1 MNRQDIEE
9 FVSYVNENL
18 TGDEKGQAQT
28 FCDRLFRAYGQKG
41 IFEAGGSLEAR
52 VKVKEDVTST
62 TKYIDCLWSP
72 VNRDGV
78 LIEMKKKNIV
88 NLESHFPQARDYWMS
103 LVPSRDIGPG
113 CRKPRYIILCN
124 FNKFIIYD
132 DLNKVDEVT
141 LNDLPKRYTC
151 LSFLEGRTPIFENNT
166 ESVSKE
172 AANLIGELYQYL
184 TIDKKEDIN
193 RAQHFILQC
202 VLALFSEDVEL
213 LPKGF
218 FTQILQDSLDGKCDP
233 YDEIS
238 ALFRQMASDK
248 PARAGRFKDIRYFN
262 GGLFKDID
270 IVELDRHCLEVLKKA
285 ADQDWTKINPSIF
298 GALFEGTMRSNERHK
313 YGAHFTSEVDM
324 LHVITPTIIRP
335 WKKKIENAKTIEELL
350 DLRRQMSEY
359 RVLDPACGCGNF
371 LFIAY
376 REMKELECL
385 LIDRLFEFPSFN
397 KKKAVA
403 QFSKKV
409 DFNFA
414 SVINTKQFFGLD
426 IQPIAVEIAKTTM
439 MIAKEV
445 CEINYQKRIASYGSS
460 YDFVNSLP
468 LDNLDDNIL
477 CEDALFADW
486 PEFDVVIGNP
496 PYQSKNKMVEELG
509 AAYVDR
515 VRQRFQDVPGR
526 ADFCV
531 YWFRKAHELMK
542 EGQYAGLVGTNTI
555 RQNYSRMGGLDYI
568 VGNGGTLL
576 DSVSTKVW
584 SGDAAVYVSIA
595 TWKKGEERRKKILTF
610 QTGDSMDSPF
620 EHYEMDEINSALS
633 LSDVTKAQPLKC
645 NKDSS
650 ACYQGQTQGNKH
662 FLLTLEQAKHFL
674 NDERNAEV
682 VHPFLIG
689 DELLGQIQSQPQ
701 RYVIDFRKAKDVF
714 EVTSYKEL
722 YDHIHENVYPVF
734 KEKADKEIERNE
746 ELKKVN
752 PNARLNHHH
761 ENFFKRWWTL
771 AYARNEL
778 MDIIDTIDRYIVCSR
793 VTKRP
798 IFEFVSKDINPGDA
812 LQAFPLD
819 DDYSFGILQSS
830 IHWEWF
836 TARCSTLTARFRY
849 TSDSVFDSFPWP
861 QNPTVKQIEE
871 VAKQAKALR
880 DKRNEVMQKYNYTL
894 RQLYRFMD
902 DTPDNPVSEIQAR
915 LDKAVGEA
923 YGINKKTDILQYLL
937 NLNDRLYEREQRGE
951 KNQGPGLPIKIKDK
965 TPYVTSD
972 CVIMQQENLK

>member
-1 MNRQDIEE
+1 MNKQDIED
-9 FVSYVNENL
+9 FVSYVKTHL
-18 TGDEKGQAQT
+18 HKGDEKSQAQT

-41 IFEAGGSLEAR
+41 IFEAGGNLEAR
-52 VKVKEDVTST
+52 ITVSKDKSST
-62 TKYIDCLWSP
+62 TNYIDCLWCP
-72 VNRDGV
+72 PGRDGV

-113 CRKPRYIILCN
+113 CRKPRYIVLCN
-124 FNKFIIYD
+124 FHKFIIYD
-132 DLNKVDEVT
+132 ECNKVDEVT
-141 LNDLPKRYTC
+141 LEELPERYTC
-151 LSFLEGRTPIFENNT
+151 LSFLEGQTPIFRNNT
-166 ESVSKE
+166 EDISAK

-184 TIDKKEDIN
+184 TIDKKEDAT
-193 RAQHFILQC
+193 RTQHFLLQC
-202 VLALFSEDVEL
+202 VLALFSEDTNL

-218 FTQILQDSLDGKCDP
+218 FTLILQDCIDGKCDP
-233 YDEIS
+233 YDEIGS
-238 ALFRQMASDK
+238 LFRQMASDK
-248 PARAGRFKDIRYFN
+248 PARAGRFKDVPYFN
-262 GGLFKDID
+262 GGLFKDVD
-270 IVELDRHCLEVLKKA
+270 PVELDSHCLKVLREA
-285 ADQDWTKINPSIF
+285 ADHDWTKINPSIF

-324 LHVITPTIIRP
+324 LQVITPTIIRP
-335 WKKKIENAKTIEELL
+335 WKEKIYKAKTIEELL

-359 RVLDPACGCGNF
+359 KVLDPACGCGNF
-371 LFIAY
+371 LFVAY
-376 REMKELECL
+376 REMKELECFI
-385 LIDRLFEFPSFN
+385 IDRLFEFPSFN
-397 KKKAVA
+397 KKKSVA
-403 QFSKKV
+403 QSTKKV
-409 DFNFA
+409 DFHFA
-414 SVINTKQFFGLD
+414 SIVTTKQFFGID
-426 IQPIAVEIAKTTM
+426 VQPMAVEIAKTTM

-460 YDFVNSLP
+460 YDFTNALP
-468 LDNLDDNIL
+468 LDNLDDNIF
-477 CEDALFADW
+477 CRDALLEDW
-486 PEFDVVIGNP
+486 PEFDVVVGNP
-496 PYQSKNKMVEELG
+496 PYQSKNKVVEELG
-509 AAYVDR
+509 AAYVDK
-515 VRQRFQDVPGR
+515 VRRTFPDVPGR

-584 SGDAAVYVSIA
+584 SGDAAVYVSVA
-595 TWKKGEERRKKILTF
+595 TWKKGEERRKKVLTF
-610 QTGDSMDSPF
+610 QMGDSKDSPF
-620 EHYEMDEINSALS
+620 EHYELDEINSALS

-650 ACYQGQTQGNKH
+650 ACYQGQTHGNKF
-662 FLLTLEQAKHFL
+662 FLLTKEQAGEYLK
-674 NDERNAEV
+674 DERNKSV
-682 VHPFLIG
+682 VHPYLIG
-689 DELLGQIQSQPQ
+689 EELLGQYQSQPQ

-722 YDHIHENVYPVF
+722 YDYLRKNVYPVF
-734 KEKADKEIERNE
+734 KKKADEEIKRNE
-746 ELKKVN
+746 ELKRAN

-771 AYARNEL
+771 AYSRNEM
-778 MDIIDTIDRYIVCSR
+778 MDIIEGIDRYIVCSC

-798 IFEFVSKDINPGDA
+798 IFEFISSIIHPNAA
-812 LQAFPLD
+812 LQVFPLD

-836 TARCSTLTARFRY
+836 VARCSTLKGDWRY

-861 QNPTVKQIEE
+861 QNPTIKQIEE

-902 DTPDNPVSEIQAR
+902 DTPENPISEIQAR
-915 LDKAVGEA
+915 LDNAVREA
-923 YGINKKTDILQYLL
+923 YGMPEGADVLQYLL
-937 NLNDRLYEREQRGE
+937 ALNVRIYAREQRGE
-951 KNQGPGLPIKIKDK
+951 KVQGPGLPEKIKDK
-965 TPYVTSD
+965 SELISDD
-972 CVIMQQENLK
+972 CVKILNA

>member
-1 MNRQDIEE
+1 MNRQDIKE
-9 FVSYVNENL
+9 FVSYVNNNL
-18 TGDEKGQAQT
+18 KGDEKGQAQI
-28 FCDRLFRAYGQKG
+28 FCDRLFCAFGQKG
-41 IFEAGGSLEAR
+41 VFEAGGSLEAR
-52 VKVKEDVTST
+52 VKVNEGERDT
-62 TKYIDCLWSP
+62 TKFIDCLWSP
-72 VNRDGV
+72 AHRDGV
-78 LIEMKKKNIV
+78 LIEMKKKDVV
-88 NLESHFPQARDYWMS
+88 NLESHFPQARDYWMN

-113 CRKPRYIILCN
+113 CRKPRYIVLCN
-124 FNKFIIYD
+124 FDKFIIYD
-132 DLNKVDEVT
+132 ECNKVDEVT
-141 LNDLPKRYTC
+141 LEELPERYSC
-151 LSFLEGRTPIFENNT
+151 LSFLEGKTPSFQNNT
-166 ESVSKE
+166 ESISRDS
-172 AANLIGELYQYL
+172 ANLIGELYQYL
-184 TIDKKEDIN
+184 TIEKKEDIT

-213 LPKGF
+213 LPKDF
-218 FTQILQDSLDGKCDP
+218 FTQILQDCLDGNRDP

-238 ALFRQMASDK
+238 GLFRQMASDK

-262 GGLFKDID
+262 GGLFKDVDPI
-270 IVELDRHCLEVLKKA
+270 ELDRHSLEVLKEV
-285 ADQDWTKINPSIF
+285 ADKDWTKINPSIF

-335 WKKKIENAKTIEELL
+335 WKQKIENAKTIEDLL

-371 LFIAY
+371 LFVAY

-385 LIDRLFEFPSFN
+385 IIDRLYEFPSFN
-397 KKKAVA
+397 KKKV
-403 QFSKKV
+403 
-409 DFNFA
+409 FNFA

-426 IQPIAVEIAKTTM
+426 IQPMAVEIAKMTM
-439 MIAKEV
+439 MIAKEL
-445 CEINYQKRIASYGSS
+445 CETTYQKRIAAHGSS
-460 YDFVNSLP
+460 FDFENALP

-515 VRQRFQDVPGR
+515 VRQKFPDVPGR

-595 TWKKGEERRKKILTF
+595 TWKKGEERRKKMLTF
-610 QTGDSMDSPF
+610 QVGDSKDSPF

-633 LSDVTKAQPLKC
+633 LSDVTKAKRLQC
-645 NKDSS
+645 NIKSS
-650 ACYQGQTQGNKH
+650 ACYQGQTHGNKY
-662 FLLTLEQAKHFL
+662 FLLTKEQAKEYL
-674 NDERNAEV
+674 TNEKNREII
-682 VHPFLIG
+682 HPYLIG
-689 DELLGQIQSQPQ
+689 EELLGQIQSQPQ

-714 EVTSYKEL
+714 EVASYKEL
-722 YDHIHENVYPVF
+722 YDHIHKNVYPLF
-734 KEKADKEIERNE
+734 KKKADEEIERNTKAKE
-746 ELKKVN
+746 INPDYREKKDHQS
-752 PNARLNHHH
+752 A
-761 ENFFKRWWTL
+761 FKTWYKLFRS
-771 AYARNEL
+771 RNEL
-778 MDIIDTIDRYIVCSR
+778 MDIIEGLDRYIVCSC

-798 IFEFVSKDINPGDA
+798 IFEFISNEIHPNAA

-836 TARCSTLTARFRY
+836 VARCSTLKGDWRY
-849 TSDSVFDSFPWP
+849 TSDTVFDSFPWP

-880 DKRNEVMQKYNYTL
+880 DKRNEVMQEYGLSL

-902 DTPDNPVSEIQAR
+902 DTPENPVSEIQAR
-915 LDKAVGEA
+915 LDKAVREA
-923 YGINKKTDILQYLL
+923 YGINRETDILQYLL
-937 NLNDRLYEREQRGE
+937 NLNGRLYEREQRGE
-951 KNQGPGLPIKIKDK
+951 SVQGPGLPNKVKDK
-965 TPYVTSD
+965 STVVSTD
-972 CVIMQQENLK
+972 CVRMI

>member
-1 MNRQDIEE
+1 MNKQDIEE
-9 FVSYVNENL
+9 FVSYVKKYL
-18 TGDEKGQAQT
+18 RGDEKGQAQT
-28 FCDRLFRAYGQKG
+28 FCDRLFCAFGQKG
-41 IFEAGGSLEAR
+41 VFEAGGSLEAR
-52 VKVKEDVTST
+52 VKVHENKSST
-62 TKYIDCLWSP
+62 TKYIDCLWCP
-72 VNRDGV
+72 KNRDGV
-78 LIEMKKKNIV
+78 LIEMKNKNIV
-88 NLESHFPQARDYWMS
+88 NLESHFPQARDYWLD

-113 CRKPRYIILCN
+113 CDKPRYIVLCN
-124 FNKFIIYD
+124 FDKFIIYKD
-132 DLNKVDEVT
+132 CYKVDEVT
-141 LNDLPKRYTC
+141 LNELPERYSC
-151 LSFLEGRTPIFENNT
+151 LSFLEGKTPVFQNNT
-166 ESVSKE
+166 ESVSAE

-184 TIDKKEDIN
+184 TIEKKEDIT

-202 VLALFSEDVEL
+202 VLALFSEDVGL
-213 LPKGF
+213 LPKDF
-218 FTQILQDSLDGKCDP
+218 FTQILQDCLVGNRDP

-238 ALFRQMASDK
+238 SLFRQMASDK
-248 PARAGRFKDIRYFN
+248 PARGGRFKDIRYFN
-262 GGLFKDID
+262 GGLFKDVD
-270 IVELDRHCLEVLKKA
+270 IVELDHHCLEVLKKA
-285 ADQDWTKINPSIF
+285 ADQDWAKINPSIF

-335 WKKKIENAKTIEELL
+335 WKQKIDNAKTIEELL
-350 DLRRQMSEY
+350 DLRRQLSEY

-371 LFIAY
+371 LFVAY
-376 REMKELECL
+376 REMKELECFI
-385 LIDRLFEFPSFN
+385 IDRLFEFPSFN
-397 KKKAVA
+397 KKKSVA

-414 SVINTKQFFGLD
+414 SVISTKQFFGLD
-426 IQPIAVEIAKTTM
+426 VQPMAVEIAKTTM

-460 YDFVNSLP
+460 YDFINALP

-515 VRQRFQDVPGR
+515 VRQKFPDVPGR

-595 TWKKGEERRKKILTF
+595 TWKKGEERRKKVLTF
-610 QTGDSMDSPF
+610 QTGDSKDSPF

-674 NDERNAEV
+674 SDARNAEV

-722 YDHIHENVYPVF
+722 YDHIHENVYPLF
-734 KEKADKEIERNE
+734 KKKADEEIERNAKAKE
-746 ELKKVN
+746 TN
-752 PNARLNHHH
+752 PNYKEKKDHQSA
-761 ENFFKRWWTL
+761 FKTWYKLFRS
-771 AYARNEL
+771 RNEL

-798 IFEFVSKDINPGDA
+798 IFEFVSKGINPGDA

-830 IHWEWF
+830 VHWEWF
-836 TARCSTLTARFRY
+836 VARCSTLKGDWRY

-902 DTPDNPVSEIQAR
+902 DTPENPVSEIQGR
-915 LDKAVGEA
+915 LDKAVREA
-923 YGINKKTDILQYLL
+923 YGVNMETDILQYLL
-937 NLNDRLYEREQRGE
+937 NLNGRLYEREQRGE
-951 KNQGPGLPIKIKDK
+951 SVQGPGLPNKVKDK
-965 TPYVTSD
+965 SKLISND
-972 CVIMQQENLK
+972 CVKILNP